1 MSLSRFIFNGSM
13 GIALL
18 AAQPLFSQD
27 SQPASAPPPPPPA
40 IAATPAHSM
49 DEVADRLI
57 RNEHAL
63 RRKLLTVHPVLET
76 YIQELKPDPEL
87 GTVPKNDVYF
97 LGKLAINRGEG
108 QQSLIPAPWL
118 GKRVIERIS
127 SIFSGRFMPNGFAE
141 MVVLSY
147 HFDKA
152 NYNFEFVRREFLGDV
167 RCLLLNVI
175 PKNHEHGLFVGR
187 IWVED
192 VGYNIV
198 RMDGTFVSPPT
209 AQSYVHFDSWRVNA
223 GPNLWLPADIYTEE
237 GDMPHGLFHSVRF
250 KGQTRLWGYEAG
262 KNNSNEQFTDLVVD
276 APQQVSDQSAS
287 ASDASPVEA
296 QRLWERQAE
305 DNVLDRLQ
313 KAGLLAPTGD
323 VDKIIQTVLTNLEIT
338 NKINVQPP
346 VRARVLLTT
355 PLECFTVGH
364 TVVISRGMLDVL
376 PDEASLA
383 AVLAHELA
391 NIDLGHAVN
400 TRYAFADRLF
410 FPDTAAIKK
419 LKLTEDSAEEEAADK
434 KSLEILK
441 NSPYDQKLPQFGLFL
456 RALDARSK
464 EMPNLIH
471 PLFGNRMAQSGKI
484 LELASLME
492 NSPELKSR
500 SLTQVPALP
509 LGGRIKLDPWT
520 DQLELKREGNPPLQF
535 AREKLSFEVTPFF
548 LHLTREPEIEQASNG
563 KVEGE

>member
-1 MSLSRFIFNGSM
+1 MTITRFVLNG
-13 GIALL
+13 GVAVALL
-18 AAQPLFSQD
+18 TAQPLFSQT
-27 SQPASAPPPPPPA
+27 SQPAPVSAAPPPA
-40 IAATPAHSM
+40 VATTPARSI

-63 RRKLLTVHPVLET
+63 RRRLLTVHPVLET

-87 GTVPKNDVYF
+87 GAVPKSDVYF
-97 LGKLAINRGEG
+97 LGKLAIDRGAG

-118 GKRVIERIS
+118 GKRVMERVTS
-127 SIFSGRFMPNGFAE
+127 VFSGRFLPNGFAE

-147 HFDKA
+147 HFNKA
-152 NYNFEFVRREFLGDV
+152 SYNFEFVKREFLGDV
-167 RCLLLNVI
+167 RCLVLNVV
-175 PKNHEHGLFVGR
+175 PKHHDHGLFIGR

-192 VGYNIV
+192 AGYNIV
-198 RMDGTFVSPPT
+198 RVDGTFISPPT
-209 AQSYVHFDSWRVNA
+209 SESYVHFDSWRINA

-237 GDMPHGLFHSVRF
+237 GDMPHGMFRAVRF

-276 APQQVSDQSAS
+276 APQQVSDQSPS
-287 ASDASPVEA
+287 ASDAAPVEA
-296 QRLWERQAE
+296 ERLWERQAE

-323 VDKIIQTVLTNLEIT
+323 VDKVVQTVLTNLQIT
-338 NKINVQPP
+338 NKINLQPA
-346 VRARVLLTT
+346 VRARILLTT

-364 TVVISRGMLDVL
+364 TVVISRGLLDVL

-391 NIDLGHAVN
+391 NIDLGYSVN
-400 TRYAFADRLF
+400 TKYAFADRLF
-410 FPDTAAIKK
+410 FPDTAVLKN
-419 LKLTEDSAEEEAADK
+419 LKLTETEAEETAANQ

-456 RALDARSK
+456 RALNARSK
-464 EMPNLIH
+464 DMPHLIR
-471 PLFGNRMAQSGKI
+471 PLFGNRMAEPGKI
-484 LELASLME
+484 LELATLME
-492 NSPELKSR
+492 NSPQLKPR
-500 SLTQVPALP
+500 SMEQVPALP

-520 DQLELKREGNPPLQF
+520 DQLELKREGNPTLQF

-548 LHLTREPEIEQASNG
+548 LHLSREPEVEQAANNR
-563 KVEGE
+563 VQGE

>member
-1 MSLSRFIFNGSM
+1 MLRFILNGSVGM
-13 GIALL
+13 ALFFSP
-18 AAQPLFSQD
+18 PLFGQT
-27 SQPASAPPPPPPA
+27 SQPAPVSAAPPPVVATNPA
-40 IAATPAHSM
+40 RSV

-63 RRKLLTVHPVLET
+63 RRRLLTVHPVLET

-87 GTVPKNDVYF
+87 GAVPKSDIYF

-118 GKRVIERIS
+118 GKRVMERVS
-127 SIFSGRFMPNGFAE
+127 SVFSGRFLPNGFAE

-152 NYNFEFVRREFLGDV
+152 HYNFEFVKREFLGDV
-167 RCLLLNVI
+167 RCLVLNVV
-175 PKNHEHGLFVGR
+175 PKQHDHGLFIGR

-192 VGYNIV
+192 AGYNIV
-198 RMDGTFVSPPT
+198 RMDGTFISPPT
-209 AQSYVHFDSWRVNA
+209 AQSYVHFDSWRINA

-237 GDMPHGLFHSVRF
+237 GDMPHGLFRAVRF

-287 ASDASPVEA
+287 ASDAAPVEA
-296 QRLWERQAE
+296 ERLWERQAE

-323 VDKIIQTVLTNLEIT
+323 VDKVVQTVLTNLQIT
-338 NKINVQPP
+338 NKINLQPA
-346 VRARVLLTT
+346 VRARILLTT

-364 TVVISRGMLDVL
+364 TVVISRGLLDVL

-391 NIDLGHAVN
+391 NIDLGYAVN
-400 TRYAFADRLF
+400 TKYAFADRLF
-410 FPDTAAIKK
+410 FPDTAVLKK
-419 LKLTEDSAEEEAADK
+419 LKLTESPAEETAANQ

-456 RALDARSK
+456 RALNARSK
-464 EMPNLIH
+464 DMPNLIH
-471 PLFGNRMAQSGKI
+471 PLFGNRMAQPGKV
-484 LELASLME
+484 LELAALME
-492 NSPELKSR
+492 NSPQLKPR
-500 SLTQVPALP
+500 SMEQVPALP
-509 LGGRIKLDPWT
+509 LGGRIRLDPWT

-548 LHLTREPEIEQASNG
+548 LHLSREPEVEQAANN